1 MPAKRSPTAKPVME
15 IRGRD
20 IATES
25 YRVSVDINGRPVLA
39 LVPERLAAD
48 RLTLGARPSH
58 EAAYTWIA
66 TNKDKIEEAITRM
79 AEGAQG
85 IRAPIDQITLVEEH

>member
-1 MPAKRSPTAKPVME
+1 ME

-25 YRVSVDINGRPVLA
+25 YRIEVEVDGQTVTG

-48 RLTLGARPSH
+48 LRMIGSRPSH
-58 EAAYTWIA
+58 QTAYVWIASHKMQIEAA
-66 TNKDKIEEAITRM
+66 M
-79 AEGAQG
+79 AKLARGQG
-85 IRAPIDQITLVEEH
+85 RPKAPYDQITLIEER

>member
-1 MPAKRSPTAKPVME
+1 ME
-15 IRGRD
+15 VRGRD

-25 YRVSVDINGRPVLA
+25 YRVVVDVDGAPVTA

-58 EAAYTWIA
+58 EAAYSWIA
-66 TNKDKIEEAITRM
+66 ANRNQIERTVARL
-79 AEGAQG
+79 AQG
-85 IRAPIDQITLVEEH
+85 DPGIKAPFDQITLVEED

>member
-1 MPAKRSPTAKPVME
+1 ME

-25 YRVSVDINGRPVLA
+25 YRVTLGVDGRTVTA

-48 RLTLGARPSH
+48 RLTFGARPSH
-58 EAAYTWIA
+58 QAAYTWIA
-66 TNKDKIEEAITRM
+66 ANKTKIETAIAQLAR
-79 AEGAQG
+79 GA
-85 IRAPIDQITLVEEH
+85 RRPKAPFDQITLIEDQ

>member
-1 MPAKRSPTAKPVME
+1 ME
-15 IRGRD
+15 IKGRD

-25 YRVSVDINGRPVLA
+25 YRVTVEVDGHPVAA

-66 TNKDKIEEAITRM
+66 ANKNQIERAITRL
-79 AEGAQG
+79 AQG
-85 IRAPIDQITLVEEH
+85 ASGIKAPFDQITLVEEH